1 MLVES
6 GNSFID
12 YQDQIVKILNGLSES
27 EFWDMLGFLTKAPSL
42 SKKMTKFLEFLILS
56 KLEQ

>member
-1 MLVES
+1 M
-6 GNSFID
+6 
-12 YQDQIVKILNGLSES
+12 VKILNSLSES
-27 EFWDMLGFLTKAPSL
+27 EFWDMIGFLTKAPSL